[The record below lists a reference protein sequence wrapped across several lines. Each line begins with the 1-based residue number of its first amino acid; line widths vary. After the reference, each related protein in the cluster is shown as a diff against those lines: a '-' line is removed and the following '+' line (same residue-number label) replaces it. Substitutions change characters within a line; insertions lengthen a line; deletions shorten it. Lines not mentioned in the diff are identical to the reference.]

1 MITTACP
8 ICNEE
13 LEIHNKTKIDKCVWR
28 FVREA
33 KNPVV
38 YASRT
43 KLICPTCGEEM
54 LDHNIRAATK
64 CVEQYLRDLEEL
76 DII

>member
-1 MITTACP
+1 MISTACP
-8 ICNEE
+8 LCSEDLTNHDEA
-13 LEIHNKTKIDKCVWR
+13 KIDKCLWR

-54 LDHNIRAATK
+54 LDHNSKQANK
-64 CVEQYLRDLEEL
+64 CVKQFIIDVEEL
-76 DII
+76 DIT

>member
-1 MITTACP
+1 MISTACP
-8 ICNEE
+8 LCSEDLTNHDEA
-13 LEIHNKTKIDKCVWR
+13 KIDKCLWR

-38 YASRT
+38 HASRS

-54 LDHNIRAATK
+54 LDHNTKAATK
-64 CVEQYLRDLEEL
+64 CVEQFLRDLEEL

>member
-1 MITTACP
+1 MINTACP
-8 ICNEE
+8 LCSEDLTN
-13 LEIHNKTKIDKCVWR
+13 HDKTKIDKCVWR

-43 KLICPTCGEEM
+43 KLICPTFGEEM
-54 LDHNIRAATK
+54 LYNNTKAATK
-64 CVEQYLRDLEEL
+64 CVEQFLRDLEEL